1 MQPARLERI
10 LRLKIPFYI
19 AAAVLQIAGIYLGLL
34 WAPILSTGFS
44 SPVAQRIFY
53 FHLGAALA
61 SYVGFSVTLVGSV
74 LYLRKR
80 DLFFDSL
87 SRDAAGLGLAF
98 ALMVLTSGP
107 LWGYAEWGTPWRF
120 DDARLMTYLTLGLV
134 FVGYF
139 AVRRSAPNPAERARS
154 AALYA
159 IVGYVLV
166 PLSFLSVLIF
176 RSLHPRVVLPGG
188 GGIGPEG
195 GMVVGICVTAAML
208 LFVALLL
215 SRTELTLLEAKIER
229 LQQGVEA

>member
-1 MQPARLERI
+1 MDLARADRI
-10 LRLKIPFYI
+10 LRLKIPLYA
-19 AAAVLQIAGIYLGLL
+19 AAAVFQVAGVYLGLL

-53 FHLGAALA
+53 FHLGAAIA
-61 SYVGFSVTLVGSV
+61 SYAGFSVTLVASL
-74 LYLRKR
+74 LYLKKG

-87 SRDAAGLGLAF
+87 SRDSAALGLAF

-139 AVRRSAPNPAERARS
+139 AVRRSIANPVDRARS
-154 AALYA
+154 AALYS
-159 IVGYVLV
+159 IVGYLLV
-166 PLSFLSVLIF
+166 PLSFVSVLIF

-188 GGIGPEG
+188 GGLGPEG
-195 GMVVGICVTAAML
+195 GMVVGICVIASML

-215 SRTELTLLEAKIER
+215 SRTELSLLAAKVER
-229 LQQGVEA
+229 LQREVDA

>member
-1 MQPARLERI
+1 MEPARLERI

-107 LWGYAEWGTPWRF
+107 
-120 DDARLMTYLTLGLV
+120 
-134 FVGYF
+134 
-139 AVRRSAPNPAERARS
+139 
-154 AALYA
+154 
-159 IVGYVLV
+159 
-166 PLSFLSVLIF
+166 
-176 RSLHPRVVLPGG
+176 RVVLPGG

-229 LQQGVEA
+229 L